1 MEEVLSNATGNSST
15 SSCGVWDED
24 TEYTVNMCS
33 YWMEGVLL
41 TSTGTIGLIGNV
53 FSIVI
58 LSKPDMYNAFN
69 QLLIALSTL
78 DSVFIF
84 LAIVDYSLTRW
95 NTLNTKFEWSNESW
109 NFYCR
114 AFNMS
119 SQIFNYLFP
128 YVIYPLNNISFC
140 ASIFSTVA
148 LAYERHTAVCKPIHY
163 RNVTAKYSVKRRTLW

>member
-78 DSVFIF
+78 DSIFIF

-95 NTLNTKFEWSNESW
+95 NTLNTKFEWSNEFY
-109 NFYCR
+109 NF
-114 AFNMS
+114 
-119 SQIFNYLFP
+119 
-128 YVIYPLNNISFC
+128 ISEP
-140 ASIFSTVA
+140 STCQV
-148 LAYERHTAVCKPIHY
+148 
-163 RNVTAKYSVKRRTLW
+163 KYSTTCFPMWFIHSTILVFVPPFFRL